1 MSVNS
6 DSSDFVIDINDLRLR
21 NIDKVLIGNINVN
34 SIRNKFEQLKELILK
49 YVDVLIITETKLDD
63 TFPSAQFIIE
73 GFSEPFRRDRNRNGG
88 GVMIYVRH
96 GIPCRLLTKHKFASV
111 MEILFLELNFRKCK
125 WLLCGT
131 YRPPSQLKDYYFNN
145 LDKAI
150 DTYSEYEKI
159 LLVGD
164 FNTEESENCMVSFLF
179 HHNLKSIVKENTCF
193 KNPNNPRS
201 IDLMLTNN
209 NLSFQ
214 HTSTYFTGISDFHKL
229 VVSVLKISFTK
240 NEPKNIYYRDYK
252 HFNLLDFQND
262 LKDTFSNNK
271 IDSCLN
277 FTNFF

>member
-96 GIPCRLLTKHKFASV
+96 GIPCRLLTKHKFASD

-229 VVSVLKISFTK
+229 IVSVLKIS
-240 NEPKNIYYRDYK
+240 
-252 HFNLLDFQND
+252 
-262 LKDTFSNNK
+262 
-271 IDSCLN
+271 
-277 FTNFF
+277 